1 MQEGSE
7 KMDEIKGISCEVKN
21 CKYHDGSDCCTAGHI
36 QVGTQNAKTST
47 DTACET
53 FQCCDGCSCK

>member
-1 MQEGSE
+1 
-7 KMDEIKGISCEVKN
+7 MDEIKGISCEVKN

-36 QVGTQNAKTST
+36 QVGTQNAN
-47 DTACET
+47 TACET

>member
-1 MQEGSE
+1 
-7 KMDEIKGISCEVKN
+7 MDEIKGISCEVKN

-47 DTACET
+47 DTVRDLPVLRRL
-53 FQCCDGCSCK
+53 FL